1 MYCYCRDE
9 FDWLMKMLEQGNCF
23 SDYEY
28 LNNFIDDGLLQLRY
42 MKKRFGYL
50 FYDNG
55 KYIKKIDG
63 RNAIFVNKEHQYV
76 CHKPEEPTYHGIDE
90 NESPFSNN
98 YCINVTVPMTDTER
112 YEIKYLDEIDR
123 GDPFI
128 TSDEKYQDKCV
139 KETKNILKKIKLV
152 KPEIY
157 NSDEFYE
164 VLYSKKF
171 DEIEVEEDIKKIY
184 QQVKKYVLD
193 EIEVEE
199 IVLDEIKI
207 DEKSR

>member
-1 MYCYCRDE
+1 
-9 FDWLMKMLEQGNCF
+9 MK
-23 SDYEY
+23 
-28 LNNFIDDGLLQLRY
+28 
-42 MKKRFGYL
+42 
-50 FYDNG
+50 
-55 KYIKKIDG
+55 
-63 RNAIFVNKEHQYV
+63 
-76 CHKPEEPTYHGIDE
+76 
-90 NESPFSNN
+90 
-98 YCINVTVPMTDTER
+98 DTER

-184 QQVKKYVLD
+184 QQVKKYVLND
-193 EIEVEE
+193 FYKNEVEE
-199 IVLDEIKI
+199 ENYELVEIKVDGI
-207 DEKSR
+207 KADGIKRI